1 MPNLGP
7 LAYETLFAFD
17 QIDYAGQPLGLVVAE
32 TYDQAYNASKSV
44 LVSYKEMQKP
54 ILSIQ
59 DAIKANSFFPS
70 IPTFTYGNADQ
81 AIANAKNKISGT
93 LSLGTQFHFYL
104 ENQIAIASPTD
115 DGFEIYSSTQYIDL
129 VQRVVSIVLGIN
141 ASKVNVLVKQLGGA
155 YGGKITRANITA
167 AAAAIA
173 SNATNKKVRVL
184 LDLNMG
190 LEMIGKRVPWT
201 AEYTI
206 GFDDY
211 GKLLGQKITLYADCG
226 NSPNDC
232 DLSVASGFIDNTY
245 SCSNLEIS
253 FKLAKTNLPA
263 NTAVQLNFFSNF

>member
-1 MPNLGP
+1 MPSN
-7 LAYETLFAFD
+7 YETLFAFD
-17 QIDYAGQPLGLVVAE
+17 QIDYSGQPIGLVIAE

-44 LVSYKEMQKP
+44 VITYKKIQKP

-70 IPTFTYGNADQ
+70 RPPFKYGNADE
-81 AIANAKNKISGT
+81 AIANAPNKIDGT
-93 LSLGTQFHFYL
+93 LNLGTQFHFYL

-129 VQRVVSIVLGIN
+129 VQEVVAIVLGNSMN
-141 ASKVNVLVKQLGGA
+141 ASKINVLVKQLGGA

-167 AAAAIA
+167 AAAALA
-173 SNATNKKVRVL
+173 ANATNKRVRVL

-190 LEMIGKRVPWT
+190 LEMIGKRVPWR
-201 AEYTI
+201 ADYTI
-206 GFDDY
+206 GFDNY
-211 GKLLGQKITLYADCG
+211 GKLLGQKMMLYADCG
-226 NSPNDC
+226 NNWNDSL
-232 DLSVASGFIDNTY
+232 DLYFSKAFIDNTY

-263 NTAVQLNFFSNF
+263 NTAVSSYK